1 MIAHRWPTWAVVVAG
16 LVLLAQ
22 SGAPTSPG
30 AGLAT
35 TQRDRDSRLTA
46 RWSQVVAGQPAPDA
60 GEPVARLA
68 IPALGVRWVVVEGV
82 DAPRLADAPGHYP
95 QTALPG
101 QVGNFAV
108 AAHRVPGLFGDL
120 DRLAPGDLVLVEAD
134 GRTHTY
140 TVTGTALVAPTAV
153 SVLAP
158 VPGAPDATAR
168 QATLTLTTCEPGK
181 GTDRRLVV
189 FAELRADPRHG
200 RNT

>member
-1 MIAHRWPTWAVVVAG
+1 MKAHRWPTWAVVVAG

-22 SGAPTSPG
+22 SGAPTE
-30 AGLAT
+30 
-35 TQRDRDSRLTA
+35 RDRESRLTA
-46 RWSQVVAGQPAPDA
+46 RWSQVVAGQPAADAGRRA

-68 IPALGVRWVVVEGV
+68 IPVLGVRWVVVEGV

-95 QTALPG
+95 RTALPG

-140 TVTGTALVAPTAV
+140 AVTGTALVAPTAV

-158 VPGAPDATAR
+158 VPGAPEATAR
-168 QATLTLTTCEPGK
+168 QATLTLTTCEPGA

-189 FAELRADPRHG
+189 FAELRTDPRQ
-200 RNT
+200 RQNT